1 MIFESDG
8 DKQTYE
14 FARSLGEKALPGQV
28 YALTGELGAGKTVFA
43 RGFAEGL
50 KVAERVN
57 SPTYTILHS
66 YFSGR
71 LPFHHFDV
79 YRIAEPEEME
89 EIGYEDCFYSDGVS
103 LIEWAELVREI
114 LPENTIFVHFSKVP
128 EKGTEYRRIELEDF
142 GD

>member
-50 KVAERVN
+50 KVVERVN